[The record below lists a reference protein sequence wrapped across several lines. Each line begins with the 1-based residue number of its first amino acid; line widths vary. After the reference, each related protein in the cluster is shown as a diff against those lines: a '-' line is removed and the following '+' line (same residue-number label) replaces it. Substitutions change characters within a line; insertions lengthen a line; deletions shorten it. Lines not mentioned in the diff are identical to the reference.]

1 MFYSFKKSTFHSSIW
16 FILFFCW
23 NAFFHQRNALLSIFV
38 IIKYKKQEKNNGIK
52 IIEIIIYD
60 FINQWIE
67 PIENDK
73 L

>member
-1 MFYSFKKSTFHSSIW
+1 M
-16 FILFFCW
+16 
-23 NAFFHQRNALLSIFV
+23 
-38 IIKYKKQEKNNGIK
+38 KQEKNNGIK